1 MFEETPAGSKDRK
14 GWGQNARWRQKVE
27 AESELRGL
35 DTGMDWVEDETPS
48 GCRGRGRPQPASGD
62 PGERGEEEKGVPR
75 LGDW

>member
-14 GWGQNARWRQKVE
+14 GGENAWWRQKVE
-27 AESELRGL
+27 AESGLRGL

-48 GCRGRGRPQPASGD
+48 GCRGRERPQPAGGD
-62 PGERGEEEKGVPR
+62 PGEGGEEEKGAPR